1 MKITFD
7 GGAGC
12 VTGSQFLLETGSVRF
27 LVECG
32 LFQGRDDRDEINRR
46 ELPYDPASLDFIIL
60 THAHLDHCGLVPRL
74 YAEGFRGPIYCTAA
88 TSGLVSLIL
97 ADSASIQEEDAR
109 WEQRRWL
116 RRGRE
121 GAEPPGPLYT
131 LREAQAASRRLVP
144 CQYGEIYTLPGEVQ
158 VRFAEAGHILG
169 SATVEVWFPENGRRR
184 RAVFSGD
191 LGRRDRPIL
200 RDPQVPEPA
209 DFAVLESTYGGRLH
223 DPWDQTLATFLS
235 TVRTTLERGGHV
247 IIPAFAVGRTQDV
260 LFCLS
265 EPVRRREL
273 PSVPIFVDSP
283 MALQATEVFRRHTE
297 IFDVATQAALQRGAG
312 PFDFP
317 GLHYL
322 RTMRDSLPL
331 NDMEEPF
338 IVISASGMC
347 SGGRIRHHL
356 HHHLEHPD
364 DVLLFVGYQA
374 EGTLGRDIVEGL
386 QEVPLFGA
394 VHPVACQVL
403 YLEGFSA
410 HADQAGLVRWA
421 QQVGAGAERLFL
433 VHGEEASLQ
442 ALQEKLRVTLGD
454 RVVAPAQGA
463 SYEI

>member
-1 MKITFD
+1 
-7 GGAGC
+7 
-12 VTGSQFLLETGSVRF
+12 
-27 LVECG
+27 
-32 LFQGRDDRDEINRR
+32 
-46 ELPYDPASLDFIIL
+46 
-60 THAHLDHCGLVPRL
+60 
-74 YAEGFRGPIYCTAA
+74 
-88 TSGLVSLIL
+88 
-97 ADSASIQEEDAR
+97 
-109 WEQRRWL
+109 
-116 RRGRE
+116 
-121 GAEPPGPLYT
+121 
-131 LREAQAASRRLVP
+131 
-144 CQYGEIYTLPGEVQ
+144 
-158 VRFAEAGHILG
+158 
-169 SATVEVWFPENGRRR
+169 
-184 RAVFSGD
+184 
-191 LGRRDRPIL
+191 
-200 RDPQVPEPA
+200 
-209 DFAVLESTYGGRLH
+209 
-223 DPWDQTLATFLS
+223 
-235 TVRTTLERGGHV
+235 
-247 IIPAFAVGRTQDV
+247 
-260 LFCLS
+260 
-265 EPVRRREL
+265 
-273 PSVPIFVDSP
+273 
-283 MALQATEVFRRHTE
+283 
-297 IFDVATQAALQRGAG
+297 
-312 PFDFP
+312 
-317 GLHYL
+317 
-322 RTMRDSLPL
+322 MRDSLPL